1 MEASLSYLPY
11 NSKIKCFAVYS
22 ETQLSWLLEPAL
34 NCTQKTQRKLSA
46 PSKRT
51 DGKLGAGAKGTGGG
65 EVTQKSMK
73 RAIMN
78 VPFRSMGPSWGL
90 LWFLL
95 RKNTFP
101 DHRLQKSIETKKI
114 PQRSTFSPL
123 RRNASLCHPFLFLP
137 WLWQNKPTNR
147 YPAINHAV
155 DTLLYL
161 GDARREILEPSLSK
175 LTRDQGF
182 VSSWPVT
189 WSVWV
194 TDRKGLCMT

>member
-1 MEASLSYLPY
+1 MGNCYYISIAGIAFASRSHGTIRVLYMEASLSYLPY

-51 DGKLGAGAKGTGGG
+51 DGKLGAGAEGTGGG

-101 DHRLQKSIETKKI
+101 DHRLQKSIETKKKYPSVPHFLRLEEMPLYVI
-114 PQRSTFSPL
+114 HFSSCPDCD
-123 RRNASLCHPFLFLP
+123 R
-137 WLWQNKPTNR
+137 
-147 YPAINHAV
+147 INQQT
-155 DTLLYL
+155 DTLL
-161 GDARREILEPSLSK
+161 
-175 LTRDQGF
+175 
-182 VSSWPVT
+182 
-189 WSVWV
+189 
-194 TDRKGLCMT
+194 